1 MKSFFPSTNNNLNIS
16 NLVND
21 SDSNNSEKKN
31 VHIENF
37 HSIIDH
43 AKNKVN
49 EIYNDNPYS
58 RYWKSSE
65 RKIKKKLKGISTIK
79 TNKKI
84 PFINQTLYRKLSIR
98 NNRSLIKNISIPN
111 HKNNTF
117 KKKLSSKISLFLGNE
132 IKVLEEIN
140 KVDRDLKRIYNNN
153 LIKSKSQEKEKK
165 IKKQIKKNYS
175 QNNSI
180 NKNKILNNINSQIN
194 KKENQKETISTTFNE
209 NNNKNTFSIP
219 NLKMTKSIPL
229 INNIIKSNSPL
240 GNIYNKCINNIKL
253 GEKMLKYFDDE
264 KLKSNIENKIK
275 DNKYKFHLTQ
285 LDEKNFLEKLDNNSF
300 QKKMEKLNIKLN
312 NNISTIDAD
321 KISSKFAYKNRKE
334 YLNIFKGQNIDD
346 KDFIFKKEFYKLC
359 DNKFRSNKKLNN
371 HNKQIEI
378 EKMLEKDL
386 KEKKILLDRL
396 KNDNIKYYSK
406 DYFFKKV
413 NYTQRN
419 NNTLELDN
427 SSYLVKNKS
436 KIILKKNK
444 YLSKNNSLSINNC

>member
-1 MKSFFPSTNNNLNIS
+1 MKSFFPSTNKNLNIS
-16 NLVND
+16 NLDNN
-21 SDSNNSEKKN
+21 SNSIDSEKKTAY
-31 VHIENF
+31 IGNF
-37 HSIIDH
+37 HSIIDY
-43 AKNKVN
+43 AKNIVN
-49 EIYNDNPYS
+49 DIYNENSYS

-253 GEKMLKYFDDE
+253 GEKMLKYFDE
-264 KLKSNIENKIK
+264 QKLQINIDKKLK
-275 DNKYKFHLTQ
+275 DNKDKFHLTQ
-285 LDEKNFLEKLDNNSF
+285 LDDKNFLEKLDNNSF

-312 NNISTIDAD
+312 NNISTIDAE
-321 KISSKFAYKNRKE
+321 KISSKFAYQNRKE
-334 YLNIFKGQNIDD
+334 YLNIFKGQYIDD
-346 KDFIFKKEFYKLC
+346 KDFIFKKEFNKLS
-359 DNKFRSNKKLNN
+359 DNKFRSNKNLIKY
-371 HNKQIEI
+371 HKQIEI
-378 EKMLEKDL
+378 GKMLDQDL
-386 KEKKILLDRL
+386 KEKNTLLERL
-396 KNDNIKYYSK
+396 KNDKIKYHSK
-406 DYFFKKV
+406 DYFFKNI
-413 NYTQRN
+413 NYSQRN
-419 NNTLELDN
+419 NNSLDN
-427 SSYLVKNKS
+427 TSYLFKNNS
-436 KIILKKNK
+436 KIVLKKNK
-444 YLSKNNSLSINNC
+444 YLSNNNTLSINKS